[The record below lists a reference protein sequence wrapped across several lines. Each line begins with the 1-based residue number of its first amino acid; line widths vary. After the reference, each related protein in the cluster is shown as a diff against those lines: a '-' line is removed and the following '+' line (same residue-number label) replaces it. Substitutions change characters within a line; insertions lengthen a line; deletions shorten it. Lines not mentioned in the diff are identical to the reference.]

1 MVAVPGGSIVAFLV
15 AVLVG
20 GLSLAVAATLLTA
33 RDIDVVH
40 GAITGLLGALVWAVL
55 SLVPLIGG
63 LLAVV
68 GYLVVVQVRYPGG
81 WVRAALIAVAAW
93 VVAQGILFVLGLV
106 GIGVGVLGVP
116 GV

>member
-1 MVAVPGGSIVAFLV
+1 VAFLV

-20 GLSLAVAATLLTA
+20 GLSLAIAASVLTS
-33 RDIDVVH
+33 RDVDVVH
-40 GAITGLLGALVWAVL
+40 GAITGLLGALAWAVL
-55 SLVPLIGG
+55 SLVPLVGG

-68 GYLVVVQVRYPGG
+68 GYLFVVKARYPGG

-93 VVAQGILFVLGLV
+93 VVAQVLLAVLGAV
-106 GIGVGVLGVP
+106 GLGAGVFGVP